1 MLVVGAT
8 IVALLAV
15 LYGSAHRIV
24 MGGFL
29 RLEEHAI
36 QRDAAR
42 ARDTLL
48 DRVAALSVKSAD
60 WAMWDDSYEFLHT
73 RDPAFIESNL
83 QKEALLSLD
92 VNFIAY
98 FDVAGQLVHAKCV
111 VGGTNRPVPESFL
124 TEFAPSEK
132 LLAGRGA
139 PSSVVSGVLPLP
151 EGPLLFA
158 AQSVVNSRGEG
169 PIRGWVLFA
178 RYLDR
183 ELIEGISSVTHL
195 PLEIFPW
202 DDRALPAAWREEPT
216 SSDGVAATI
225 AQVVDEQTV
234 AGYFQIRDI
243 RGRQALFGRVSEG
256 RSIVAMG
263 EASLRYLL
271 VSLVLLGGGYAFA
284 TRLLL
289 NRLVLSRVA
298 ALRDGVHRIGR
309 RPDLAAELALSG
321 NDELSDLAADINCM
335 VATLSRTQ
343 NQLRSAGQ
351 LAEEANRTKSEF
363 LANMSHEIR
372 TPMTA
377 ILGFT
382 DLLRDPGL
390 SAAERGNHVDVIRRN
405 GEHLLAVINDILD
418 LSKIEAGRM
427 SVERIGTPLVQI
439 VEEVVSLLRVRATE
453 KKLRLETEWTFPLPR
468 TIQTDPVRLRQVL
481 MNLIGNAV
489 KFTQRGTVTVRTVLD
504 LTSEWPRIAID
515 VTDTGIGM
523 TAAEVSRLFQAFS
536 QADGSTTRHFG
547 GTGLGLVISRRLAE
561 MLGGSIEVSSTP
573 GAGST
578 FRLLIDP
585 GSLEGAAMIRGES
598 GLAQPSEVATA
609 PQVVDLSGRRVLLA
623 EDGPDNQRLIG
634 FVLRKAGAE
643 VELADHGEEARELA
657 LRYWREG
664 RPFDVVLMDMQMPRM
679 DGYTATR
686 LLRDEGYPAPIL
698 ALTAHAMSGDRDKCL
713 AAGCDDYATKPIDRP
728 RLLALVAHWASV
740 DGAARQDAHAPPSPS
755 ESSR

>member
-15 LYGSAHRIV
+15 LYGSAHHIV

-29 RLEEHAI
+29 RLEEHAVHRNA
-36 QRDAAR
+36 QR
-42 ARDTLL
+42 ARDALL
-48 DRVAALSVKSAD
+48 DRMQVLRVKTAD
-60 WAMWDDSYEFLHT
+60 WAVWDDSYNFLRT
-73 RDPAFIESNL
+73 RDPAFVETNL
-83 QKEALLSLD
+83 QSETLTSLEI
-92 VNFIAY
+92 NYIAFY
-98 FDVAGQLVHAKCV
+98 DVAGQLVHAKYV
-111 VGGTNRPVPESFL
+111 VEGEERPVPASFL
-124 TEFAPSEK
+124 KAFGPSEK
-132 LLAGRGA
+132 LLGQRGA
-139 PSSVVSGVLPLP
+139 TNVVSGIVVLPG
-151 EGPLLFA
+151 GPLLFA
-158 AQSVVNSRGEG
+158 ARPVVNSLGEG
-169 PIRGWVLFA
+169 PVRGVVLFA
-178 RYLDR
+178 RRLDD
-183 ELIEGISSVTHL
+183 ELIQAVSAVTHL
-195 PLEIFPW
+195 PLEILPW
-202 DDRALPAAWREEPT
+202 SDAGLPTAWRQSPLASLEDT
-216 SSDGVAATI
+216 ATLSHVIDGRN
-225 AQVVDEQTV
+225 V
-234 AGYFQIRDI
+234 AGYFQVRDV
-243 RGRQALFGRVSEG
+243 RGRPTLFGRVSET

-271 VSLVLLGGGYAFA
+271 VSLVLLGGGYAFT

-298 ALRDGVHRIGR
+298 ALRDGVRRIGR
-309 RPDLAAELALSG
+309 RPDLAAGLALSG
-321 NDELSDLAADINCM
+321 HDELSDLAADINCM

-343 NQLRSAGQ
+343 NQLRTAGQ

-405 GEHLLAVINDILD
+405 GEHLLAIINDILD

-453 KKLRLETEWTFPLPR
+453 KKLRLETQWSFPLPR
-468 TIQTDPVRLRQVL
+468 TIQSDPVRLRQVL

-489 KFTQRGTVTVRTVLD
+489 KFTERGGVTVRTELD
-504 LTSEWPRIAID
+504 LSAEWPRIAIE

-523 TAAEVSRLFQAFS
+523 AANEVAHLFQAFS

-561 MLGGSIEVSSTP
+561 MLGGSIEVSSAP
-573 GAGST
+573 RAGST

-598 GLAQPSEVATA
+598 GLAQPSEA
-609 PQVVDLSGRRVLLA
+609 PAAPHNVDLSGRRVLLA

-657 LRYWREG
+657 LRCWREG

-686 LLRDEGYPAPIL
+686 LLRDEGYPGPIL

-713 AAGCDDYATKPIDRP
+713 AAGCDDYATKPIDRV
-728 RLLALVAHWASV
+728 RLLSLIAEWSSGEGPRR
-740 DGAARQDAHAPPSPS
+740 DAADDPLSPS
-755 ESSR
+755 ESLR